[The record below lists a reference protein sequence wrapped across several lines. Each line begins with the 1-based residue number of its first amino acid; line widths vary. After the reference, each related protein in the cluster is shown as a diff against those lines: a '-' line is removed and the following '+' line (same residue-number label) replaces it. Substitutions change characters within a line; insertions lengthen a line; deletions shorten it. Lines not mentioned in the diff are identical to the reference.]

1 MKLLVKTAAS
11 TAVVLVALAGC
22 ASRSSGSGTSAAGG
36 GSTSSAPSDGTT
48 STQNGSQPPT
58 PGSSGSSGET
68 GGQQSG
74 PGSQPGG
81 GSPSSKPSTDPSA
94 LVKYVSP
101 DGVSV
106 AQDGITLVTEVQWGG
121 CDDQP
126 QLVVVS
132 QDASKVVVEL
142 KKTSH
147 ARIGMMCPDIART
160 GQATVKLAA
169 PLGARPVV
177 DGVKNVPIT
186 TH

>member
-58 PGSSGSSGET
+58 SGSSDSSGAT
-68 GGQQSG
+68 GGQQS
-74 PGSQPGG
+74 G

-147 ARIGMMCPDIART
+147 ARIGVMCPDIARN
-160 GQATVKLAA
+160 GQASVKLAA